1 MADGAVIRD
10 FLVALGFTTDKTK
23 ADEMKKTLLSVEVRA
38 DFLHKALLGLDIGA
52 TVAIS
57 KTAKE
62 LDKLYFSSQRI
73 GASVSNINA
82 YGNAISQLGGSAE
95 SAVGSLEYL
104 AEKMTNTPGY
114 ENQIK
119 S

>member
-10 FLVALGFTTDKTK
+10 FLVALGFKTDNAGLSKMQDAMKGLEWK
-23 ADEMKKTLLSVEVRA
+23 A
-38 DFLHKALLGLDIGA
+38 KALNGA
-52 TVAIS
+52 FLALATGAVMAIRQ
-57 KTAKE
+57 TAGE

-95 SAVGSLEYL
+95 SAVGSLESL
-104 AEKMTNTPGY
+104 AEKMRNSPG
-114 ENQIK
+114 
-119 S
+119 